1 MRVTPAIMLP
11 APHWNS
17 VLESKRQSRVRKL
30 TLFLYYLSI
39 LFFQIIIDI
48 SVRII
53 FVKNNLKSN

>member
-53 FVKNNLKSN
+53 LYFVY